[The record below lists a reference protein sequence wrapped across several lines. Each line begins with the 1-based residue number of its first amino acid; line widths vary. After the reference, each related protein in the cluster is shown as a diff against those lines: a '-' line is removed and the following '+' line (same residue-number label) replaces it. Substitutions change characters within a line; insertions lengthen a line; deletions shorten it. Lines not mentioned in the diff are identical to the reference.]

1 MKLYEKLGFKQ
12 IEKPLCVLHD
22 TMDHFYLKGLSDS
35 MKIRKAA
42 AADIDAIETIYEN
55 IHDEEEKGA
64 TTIGW
69 IRNVYPTR
77 KTAEDALARKD
88 LFVLE
93 NGGKIAA
100 VAVINQIQ
108 VNEYQYAAWK
118 HAAADDEVMV
128 LHGLAV
134 DPYQKSKGYG
144 RAFVAFYEEYAKTHG
159 CPALRMD
166 TNERNE
172 RARAL
177 YQHLGYEEVGIVG
190 CTFNGIPNVHLVC
203 LEKYLQ

>member
-1 MKLYEKLGFKQ
+1 ML
-12 IEKPLCVLHD
+12 
-22 TMDHFYLKGLSDS
+22 
-35 MKIRKAA
+35 KIRMATPN
-42 AADIDAIETIYEN
+42 DIDAIGTIYEN
-55 IHDEEEKGA
+55 IHDEEEKGL

-69 IRNVYPTR
+69 ARNVYPTR
-77 KTAEDALARKD
+77 KTAENALARKD
-88 LFVLE
+88 LFVME
-93 NGGKIAA
+93 NEGKIVA

-108 VNEYQYAAWK
+108 VDEYKYAAWK
-118 HAAADDEVMV
+118 HDTGDDEIMV

-134 DPYQKSKGYG
+134 DPHQKSKGYG
-144 RAFVAFYEEYAKTHG
+144 SAFVTFYEKYAKKHG

-177 YQHLGYEEVGIVG
+177 YQRLGYEEVGIVD
-190 CTFNGIPNVHLVC
+190 CIFNGIPNVHLVC